1 MQIVRSRTRRKIMT
15 TILLQ
20 ALARAL
26 QLLPLSWVCALGRFA
41 GASSYALDARHR
53 RLALAHLRIAFP
65 GKSDRERQAIAR
77 RMFQYLA
84 EGALEFLTYYRAN
97 IAHCLAHV
105 ETENIAAV
113 HEAMRGGKGFIFWT
127 AHYGNWE
134 LLGIFGKAVLPDY
147 KVCAVGRATKHA
159 ALYGFI
165 QDIREV
171 AGLKILAKGNAL
183 KQVLAMLRQGN
194 IASFLA
200 DQVPGA
206 EGVAVDFF
214 GRETAAISMPARLSL
229 KTGAPI
235 IPVFMQRVSAG
246 RHRIVYGRPI
256 DPRRQGALEEDVR
269 RMTQAAMRQ
278 LEEAIRQRPDHW
290 LWLHKRWKS
299 KKALKRFHDVTRV
312 AVIAPHWLGDAVMSL
327 PAQAMLRRLFPQA
340 HASVFFP
347 KGQQALYEGLRI
359 ADERIAYGWR
369 PEGFAMN
376 DRMAF
381 VRRLRQGRY
390 DMALLLPNSWD
401 SAFAAWLA
409 GIPHR
414 VGYAAHGRRMLLTR
428 PVAQQGGGVLHQARK
443 YTLLAHALGD
453 VSEQQLPAFELS
465 QQDKN
470 WAQSL
475 LSAAGAKK
483 IIALHPG
490 AAYGPTK
497 RWFPQRFVAL
507 AQRLSAQDGTQVLL
521 LGSAKEKE
529 ALQGFLKEAR
539 FPMLDMMGKTDLG
552 QLMALIACSDVLVAN
567 DSGPMHLAALLGTP
581 VVALFGSTDPA
592 ATAPLGPHRIV
603 RKEIACSP
611 CLKRRCRNTAH
622 ALECLDE
629 ITVDDVM
636 RTIHSVTV
644 TECIVRVPGLPSCS
658 PNK

>member
-1 MQIVRSRTRRKIMT
+1 MT

-26 QLLPLSWVCALGRFA
+26 QLLPLSWVCALGRFF
-41 GASSYALDARHR
+41 GASAYALDARHR

-65 GKSDRERQAIAR
+65 DKTEKERHGIAR
-77 RMFQYLA
+77 RMFEYLA
-84 EGALEFLTYYRAN
+84 EGGLEFFTYFRMP

-105 ETENIAAV
+105 ETSNIAVV
-113 HEAMRGGKGFIFWT
+113 HEAMQRGKGFIFWT

-134 LLGIFGKAVLPDY
+134 LLGVFGKAVLPDY
-147 KVCAVGRATKHA
+147 QVCAVGRATKHA
-159 ALYGFI
+159 ALYGFV

-200 DQVPGA
+200 DQVPGS
-206 EGVAVDFF
+206 EGVLVDFL
-214 GRETAAISMPARLSL
+214 GGETPAISTPARLSL

-235 IPVFMQRVSAG
+235 IPVFIERVSAG
-246 RHRIVYGRPI
+246 RHRIVYGKAIQPQRL
-256 DPRRQGALEEDVR
+256 GTLEEDVR

-312 AVIAPHWLGDAVMSL
+312 AMIAPHWLGDAVMSL
-327 PAQAMLRRLFPQA
+327 PAQAMLRRLFPKA
-340 HASVFFP
+340 HVSVFFP
-347 KGQQALYEGLRI
+347 EGQQALYGGLRI

-369 PEGFAMN
+369 PDGFAGK
-376 DRMAF
+376 DRRAF
-381 VRRLRQGRY
+381 VRLLRQGHY

-414 VGYAAHGRRMLLTR
+414 VGYAAHGRRMLLTHA
-428 PVAQQGGGVLHQARK
+428 VVQQEGAGRHQADK
-443 YTLLAHALGD
+443 YRLLVQALGD
-453 VSEQQLPAFELS
+453 VSAQGLPEFRPA
-465 QQDKN
+465 QQDKD
-470 WAQSL
+470 WARAL
-475 LSAAGAKK
+475 LAAAGSKRL
-483 IIALHPG
+483 IALHPG

-497 RWFPQRFVAL
+497 RWFPERFVAL
-507 AQRLSAQDGTQVLL
+507 AQRLSVQDGTRVLL
-521 LGSAKEKE
+521 LGSAKEKA
-529 ALQGFLKEAR
+529 ALQEFLKDMR
-539 FPMLDMMGKTDLG
+539 LPMLDMMGKTDLA
-552 QLMALIACSDVLVAN
+552 QLMALIACSDMLVAN

-592 ATAPLGPHRIV
+592 ATAPLGPHSIV
-603 RKEIACSP
+603 RKEVACSP
-611 CLKRRCRNTAH
+611 CLKRTCHNAAH
-622 ALECLDE
+622 SLECLDM
-629 ITVDDVM
+629 ITVDEV
-636 RTIHSVTV
+636 IHVIRETHLIRGTHHLTRIEIKNNS
-644 TECIVRVPGLPSCS
+644 G
-658 PNK
+658 